1 MMIPTNRVT
10 THPGEFLR
18 EDFLAPLRMSGAQ
31 LARAIGV
38 PANRITE
45 LVAERRGV
53 TADTAFRLSRYFGTT
68 PEFWLN
74 AQTAF
79 DLTSARQAHRAE
91 YKKILPRC
99 VA

>member
-1 MMIPTNRVT
+1 MLPENRVS

-18 EDFLAPLRMSGAQ
+18 EDFLAPLGMSGAE

-45 LVAERRGV
+45 LVAERRNM
-53 TADTAFRLSRYFGTT
+53 TADTAIRLGRYFGMT
-68 PEFWLN
+68 PEFWMD

-79 DLTSARQAHRAE
+79 DLTSARKAHRADYE
-91 YKKILPRC
+91 AIAPR
-99 VA
+99 AA